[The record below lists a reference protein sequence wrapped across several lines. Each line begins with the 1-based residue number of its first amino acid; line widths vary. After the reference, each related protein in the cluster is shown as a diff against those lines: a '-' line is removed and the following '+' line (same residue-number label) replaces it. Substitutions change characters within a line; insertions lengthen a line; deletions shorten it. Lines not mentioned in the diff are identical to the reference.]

1 MFHIRSLS
9 MKLWQMETISWCCHV
24 HYFTSLVIWK
34 GILCQHIFFP
44 EALVILSKRRA
55 LGERKVC
62 DKFPFPIL
70 DLSIKIEFLCS
81 KCWCPCFMLESRCW
95 PPPPPPPQKKKK
107 KEKEKKWHNHCLR
120 FLLGRLVTPRRHWK
134 QWCCKFWG
142 GGWGEKQGAFWSMW
156 NWRIVRKN
164 KYYNCKHDKEI
175 S

>member
-1 MFHIRSLS
+1 MFHMRSLS

-44 EALVILSKRRA
+44 EALVILSQRRA

-81 KCWCPCFMLESRCW
+81 KCSCPCFMLESPCL
-95 PPPPPPPQKKKK
+95 PPP
-107 KEKEKKWHNHCLR
+107 R
-120 FLLGRLVTPRRHWK
+120 SSR
-134 QWCCKFWG
+134 G
-142 GGWGEKQGAFWSMW
+142 GGGVCTPCTLPLDPPLYIF
-156 NWRIVRKN
+156 NWCDSGSQLTTTSLVSCREN
-164 KYYNCKHDKEI
+164 WTT
-175 S
+175 